1 MTTNLLSSGSADIA
15 SSRAGPGADLDVDF
29 RESLQ
34 AILNRPLSNPPRTR
48 FRRYLT
54 PWATDLPPK
63 ISYEHRRNAGRLTLD
78 LNQESFGEYP
88 SIDDLTPE
96 KLHLLNPA
104 SIKENNG
111 RGREVLH
118 QVEDQEFV
126 NYETD
131 RNGHVKRWP
140 TEVGESQSFVDG
152 PESEDLSA
160 KIAYGLS
167 SSRGEWISAKL
178 KLPNSVNLNSKLRFT
193 TLISSAITLNEPP
206 ETEKERSEIVAK
218 LQRRGRKDQEA
229 RAAKA
234 EKIRLKNS
242 RDCAVCMDSFDKNQ
256 LIHPCHHYYC
266 SDCLAGMP
274 CDFLLVL
281 YPTTTNSRIPYL
293 LSCYTNFDPHSNH
306 KEAFQRAFSLT
317 SKSQFRC
324 CRRAV
329 PIALGT
335 PHLPTPFVE
344 SYTFFELEL
353 STKNPLYCSNTDC
366 ASFIPP
372 SSIHG
377 DCGICL
383 TCSDQTC
390 KYCRL
395 PTHVGSVCKKD
406 VESLRVL
413 KLASKKGWRQCPGCG
428 HLISKEAG
436 CQRMICSRCHTQF
449 CYKCGMG
456 PECTCH
462 L

>member
-1 MTTNLLSSGSADIA
+1 MTNNLLSSGSADIA
-15 SSRAGPGADLDVDF
+15 NSRAGPNADLDVDF
-29 RESLQ
+29 REALQ
-34 AILNRPLSNPPRTR
+34 ATLNRPLSKPPRTR

-54 PWATDLPPK
+54 PWATDLPPT
-63 ISYEHRRNAGRLTLD
+63 ISYQHRRRVGRLKLD

-96 KLHLLNPA
+96 KAHLLNPA
-104 SIKENNG
+104 QIKENSG
-111 RGREVLH
+111 PGREVLH
-118 QVEDQEFV
+118 QVEDQESV
-126 NYETD
+126 NNETD
-131 RNGHVKRWP
+131 RNGNDLGWP
-140 TEVGESQSFVDG
+140 TEAGESQSHVGG
-152 PESEDLSA
+152 PEREDLGDKFS
-160 KIAYGLS
+160 YGLS
-167 SSRGEWISAKL
+167 SSHGEWISAKL
-178 KLPNSVNLNSKLRFT
+178 KLQNSVKLNSKLRFT

-206 ETEKERSEIVAK
+206 ETEKERSETVAK
-218 LQRRGRKDQEA
+218 LQRRERKDQEA

-242 RDCAVCMDSFDKNQ
+242 RDCAVCMDSFDKSQ

-274 CDFLLVL
+274 CAFLHLL
-281 YPTTTNSRIPYL
+281 YPTIL
-293 LSCYTNFDPHSNH
+293 MSCCTNFDPHSNH
-306 KEAFQRAFSLT
+306 KEAFQSAFSLT

-395 PTHVGSVCKKD
+395 PTHVGSVCKQD
-406 VESLRVL
+406 VESLKVL

-428 HLISKEAG
+428 HLISKVAG
-436 CQRMICSRCHTQF
+436 CQRITCSRCYTQF
-449 CYKCGMG
+449 CYMCGMG
-456 PECTCH
+456 PVCTCH